1 VGIGPPPSA
10 NTGAAQVTNNRTAET
25 TSLTVIFMLLSFF
38 EYSLGVKFTRTNDY
52 RTCREAYSVAM
63 AFDGQLVILSD

>member
-25 TSLTVIFMLLSFF
+25 TSLTVIFMLLSFLATA
-38 EYSLGVKFTRTNDY
+38 LGVNSLVQMTTE
-52 RTCREAYSVAM
+52 TCGEAYSVAM